1 MVGVVSQA
9 AEGDGGFFDRM
20 EEYLSVTSR
29 GALSRE
35 TRRLPAASAHFDPAL
50 CNTSHP
56 LEDLLS
62 RLRRRTQKGQAG
74 RLLFHGPPGGG
85 KTEFAL
91 YVAQELGREPVV
103 RRPSDLLSP
112 YVGVAEKNIAAMF
125 RECAG
130 TETVLILD
138 EADALLAGREGA
150 QRSWE
155 VTQAAEFLQGL
166 QSFESVLIACT
177 NRVAAIDP
185 ALRRRF
191 HQSVEFGPVRPE
203 QLRSALERFFPGV
216 EWTDREVSRLS
227 AGPAVMASDV
237 ATAADVLEG
246 SADPESVLAEIAA
259 NARSRD
265 MTRSIGFGTGG

>member
-1 MVGVVSQA
+1 VLA
-9 AEGDGGFFDRM
+9 
-20 EEYLSVTSR
+20 
-29 GALSRE
+29 
-35 TRRLPAASAHFDPAL
+35 RL
-50 CNTSHP
+50 C
-56 LEDLLS
+56 
-62 RLRRRTQKGQAG
+62 RRTQKGHAS

-91 YVAQELGREPVV
+91 YMAQELGREPVV

-125 RECAG
+125 RECADND
-130 TETVLILD
+130 TVLILD
-138 EADALLAGREGA
+138 EADALLAAREGA
-150 QRSWE
+150 QRAWE
-155 VTQAAEFLQGL
+155 LTQAAEFLQGL
-166 QSFESVLIACT
+166 QNFEGVLIACT
-177 NRVAAIDP
+177 NRVSGVDS

-191 HQSVEFGPVRPE
+191 HQAVEFGPLRRE
-203 QLRSALERFFPGV
+203 QLRLALEGFFPGV
-216 EWTDREVSRLS
+216 EWTDRDVARIS